1 MLSLPSLRPAAR
13 LDIKAKVELGIPRY
27 YLRHDLSFAL
37 HEPTSSS
44 SFTLS
49 RGIHLSNPRERLHN
63 RRTQPTFSVYDYMI
77 SVWLS
82 WINLLALHPLA
93 GNTSLFFPGICTTG
107 RRNQH
112 SHARQRIPQTSVSKV
127 WAVNVQPSKEILHA
141 DSDTSA
147 TSDILWHHSF
157 LGSALHGG
165 IERWGM

>member
-1 MLSLPSLRPAAR
+1 MLSLPSLSPAAR
-13 LDIKAKVELGIPRY
+13 LDIKAKVELRIPRY

-63 RRTQPTFSVYDYMI
+63 WKTQPTFSIYDYMI
-77 SVWLS
+77 FR
-82 WINLLALHPLA
+82 LAFMNHPPRPSSSR
-93 GNTSLFFPGICTTG
+93 GKYVSLFLVGICTTG
-107 RRNQH
+107 RSNQL

-127 WAVNVQPSKEILHA
+127 WAVNVQRSKEILHA

-157 LGSALHGG
+157 LGSALRGG
-165 IERWGM
+165 I